1 MNEQLASVNNNGHYE
16 QPKAPK
22 GYVTNPFDQ
31 LYKIEDYI
39 YDNATPEI
47 KEVISDLQEAH
58 YDYPTIDHLESLTQQ
73 IKHSQLRYIRDGIT
87 YHQILTKRLYKAK
100 YSNFNQWGQA
110 EVRVGSYR
118 IKQVIDASTAA
129 LKLIAAGHTLLPLNS
144 SQAFAL
150 SKLDDER
157 LIEVWET
164 VLDIYAPHEIT
175 AEKITL
181 VAYPPEPTKLLKPN
195 YIKLSPATY
204 EKLVLGA
211 LDRKQSIN
219 DFVAWLLQNCEYFWW
234 VITASLR
241 LNFKT

>member
-1 MNEQLASVNNNGHYE
+1 MRNRPS
-16 QPKAPK
+16 K

-47 KEVISDLQEAH
+47 KEVLSDLQQAH

-73 IKHSQLRYIRDGIT
+73 IKHSQLQYVRDAII
-87 YHQILTKRLYKAK
+87 YYEILTKRLYKAK
-100 YSNFNQWGQA
+100 YSNYNQFTQTELKMTSWRCKQIIEA
-110 EVRVGSYR
+110 GS
-118 IKQVIDASTAA
+118 VCV
-129 LKLIAAGHTLLPLNS
+129 KLIAAGHTLLPLNS
-144 SQAFAL
+144 SQAYAL

-157 LIEVWET
+157 LVEVWET

-175 AEKITL
+175 AEKILL
-181 VAYPPEPTKLLKPN
+181 VAYPPEPVKLLKPN

-204 EKLVLGA
+204 EKLVFGA
-211 LDRKQSIN
+211 VNRKQSIN
-219 DFVAWLLQNCEYFWW
+219 DYVAWLLQNCEYFWW

>member
-1 MNEQLASVNNNGHYE
+1 MTDRLT
-16 QPKAPK
+16 K
-22 GYVTNPFDQ
+22 GYVSNPFDQ
-31 LYKIEDYI
+31 LYQIEDYI

-47 KEVISDLQEAH
+47 KEVLSDLQSAH

-73 IKHSQLRYIRDGIT
+73 LKHSQLQYVKDSII
-87 YHQILTKRLYKAK
+87 YYEILTKRLYKAK
-100 YSNFNQWGQA
+100 YSNFNQWGQT
-110 EVRVGSYR
+110 EVGLTSWR
-118 IKQVIDASTAA
+118 IKQVIESGGAT
-129 LKLIAAGHTLLPLNS
+129 LKLIAAGHTKLPLNA
-144 SQAFAL
+144 SQAFIL

-157 LIEVWET
+157 LVEVWET
-164 VLDIYAPHEIT
+164 VLDIYAVHEIT
-175 AEKITL
+175 AEKILL

-204 EKLVLGA
+204 EKLVFGA
-211 LDRKQSIN
+211 VNRKQSIN

>member
-1 MNEQLASVNNNGHYE
+1 MKGH
-16 QPKAPK
+16 
-22 GYVTNPFDQ
+22 VTDPFNQ
-31 LYKIEDYI
+31 LYQIEPWI

-47 KEVISDLQEAH
+47 KEILSDLQQAH
-58 YDYPTIDHLESLTQQ
+58 YDYLTIDHLESLTQQ
-73 IKHSQLRYIRDGIT
+73 LKHSQLQYVRDSIM
-87 YHQILTKRLYKAK
+87 YYEILTKRLYKAR
-100 YSNFNQWGQA
+100 YSNFNQWGQT
-110 EVRVGSYR
+110 EVGLTSWR
-118 IKQVIDASTAA
+118 IKQIIEAGGAT
-129 LKLIAAGHTLLPLNS
+129 LKLIAAGHTKLPLNA

-157 LIEVWET
+157 LVEVWET
-164 VLDIYAPHEIT
+164 VLDIYGIHEIT

-181 VAYPPEPTKLLKPN
+181 VAYPPEPVKLLKPN

-211 LDRKQSIN
+211 VDRKQSIN